1 MISDKA
7 SSMNKGMIW
16 KNWKAHQIGKHFFDV
31 DSRYSKLVKLGQGAY
46 AVVCSAKD
54 ERRKGQKGDK
64 IAIKKIMD
72 LFSNKSDSIRI
83 LREIHILHHLAG
95 NRHIVTIEDLMV
107 PDPSLPFDHMYI
119 VLGYM
124 PADLHKIIYSSNSL
138 TDRHICYMVYQMFC
152 ALKFIHSANII
163 HRDLKPSNILVN
175 RNCHIRICDFGL
187 ARDIQTSSAQMTQY
201 VVTRWYRAPEVICST
216 NYGAKI
222 DVWAIGC
229 ILAEMLLK
237 KALFPGDDYVVQ
249 MKLMF
254 EILGCPEA
262 EDLEFIDLKNA
273 KTWAKQY
280 IDVNRKRIKPM
291 DFKKRFQKR
300 DPECLELLKRTL
312 CINPRK
318 RISVQEALSIPF
330 FDDVRKTD
338 WEKPCEQKFVFCFK
352 EDQQLTINQRRDAIL
367 KTVAVFRPEIL
378 KEKKFFIKES
388 DNSGLNMPSPSKM
401 VETPLASEED
411 QKRELGSKSR
421 SHSGLKDLESVDVDD
436 VGNSLG
442 NTHLTNKK

>member
-1 MISDKA
+1 L
-7 SSMNKGMIW
+7 
-16 KNWKAHQIGKHFFDV
+16 
-31 DSRYSKLVKLGQGAY
+31 YSLN
-46 AVVCSAKD
+46 
-54 ERRKGQKGDK
+54 
-64 IAIKKIMD
+64 II
-72 LFSNKSDSIRI
+72 KSD
-83 LREIHILHHLAG
+83 
-95 NRHIVTIEDLMV
+95 
-107 PDPSLPFDHMYI
+107 F
-119 VLGYM
+119 VLC
-124 PADLHKIIYSSNSL
+124 YS
-138 TDRHICYMVYQMFC
+138 
-152 ALKFIHSANII
+152 
-163 HRDLKPSNILVN
+163 
-175 RNCHIRICDFGL
+175 
-187 ARDIQTSSAQMTQY
+187 
-201 VVTRWYRAPEVICST
+201 
-216 NYGAKI
+216 
-222 DVWAIGC
+222 
-229 ILAEMLLK
+229 
-237 KALFPGDDYVVQ
+237 
-249 MKLMF
+249 
-254 EILGCPEA
+254 PEA